1 LLQAT
6 EGSLVELQAENAR
19 LNEELLQAQTTLK
32 EKLKCFEQEKKE
44 LQAKYKAEADK
55 NTKLQE
61 SLRDLRNKYLE
72 FASRCVQRLKESS
85 ARLGPVLKK
94 LPLRL
99 KIYQIPS
106 STMKTKL
113 MHSMK

>member
-1 LLQAT
+1 LESKIKDCKASLEKKDFLLQAT

-32 EKLKCFEQEKKE
+32 EKSECFEQEKKE

-61 SLRDLRNKYLE
+61 SLRDLRNKCLE
-72 FASRCVQRLKESS
+72 FASRCVQRLKGVFS
-85 ARLGPVLKK
+85 
-94 LPLRL
+94 
-99 KIYQIPS
+99 
-106 STMKTKL
+106 
-113 MHSMK
+113 